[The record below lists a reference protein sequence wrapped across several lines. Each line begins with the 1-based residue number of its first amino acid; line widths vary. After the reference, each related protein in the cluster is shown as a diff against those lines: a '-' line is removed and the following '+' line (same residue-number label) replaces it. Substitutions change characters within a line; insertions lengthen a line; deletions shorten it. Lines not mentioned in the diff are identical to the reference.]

1 MTVFV
6 DDMRAPYGRLILCHM
21 LASSDHE
28 LHAMAQR
35 IGLSRQWWQSPTNT
49 SGSHYDI
56 ALSKRAIA
64 VTAGAIEITM
74 PQAAA
79 MNARRRVTGD
89 LGAPA
94 DALAWMRQHNA
105 ARRAERAS

>member
-1 MTVFV
+1 MSY
-6 DDMRAPYGRLILCHM
+6 MRWHSGLDFHGSGGKARPT
-21 LASSDHE
+21 LAV
-28 LHAMAQR
+28 A
-35 IGLSRQWWQSPTNT
+35 TT
-49 SGSHYDI
+49 
-56 ALSKRAIA
+56 
-64 VTAGAIEITM
+64 TIEITM